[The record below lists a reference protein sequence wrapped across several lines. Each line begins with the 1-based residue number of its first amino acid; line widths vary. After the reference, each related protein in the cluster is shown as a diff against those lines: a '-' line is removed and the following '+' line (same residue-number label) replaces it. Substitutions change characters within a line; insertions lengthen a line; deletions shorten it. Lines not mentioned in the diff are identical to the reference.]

1 MKTKHNVRVYLL
13 SHTGLM
19 TLNLVFK
26 HDPLPLA
33 RADFLGNVSLMFQ
46 NSNSCKHHILL
57 NELTKFPYL

>member
-1 MKTKHNVRVYLL
+1 MKTQHNVRVYLL

-19 TLNLVFK
+19 TLNFVFK

-46 NSNSCKHHILL
+46 KTKPLD
-57 NELTKFPYL
+57 ELKKFSYL